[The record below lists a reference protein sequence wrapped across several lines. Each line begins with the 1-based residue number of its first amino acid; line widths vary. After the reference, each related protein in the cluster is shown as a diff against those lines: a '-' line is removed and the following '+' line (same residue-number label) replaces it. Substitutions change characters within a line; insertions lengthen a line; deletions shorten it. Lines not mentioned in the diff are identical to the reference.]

1 LIWEVTNNMGFNN
14 CYLPEYDE
22 LIKYYNS
29 VTLEVFVKRF
39 RKYDCWTG
47 SSESMNFLE
56 NKVKEYYELQQI
68 QVVDKGENKQTT

>member
-1 LIWEVTNNMGFNN
+1 MGFNN

-29 VTLEVFVKRF
+29 VTLEIFVQRF

-47 SSESMNFLE
+47 SSESMRFLE
-56 NKVKEYYELQQI
+56 NKVKEYYETVIDSNFNNPNSNRL
-68 QVVDKGENKQTT
+68 

>member
-1 LIWEVTNNMGFNN
+1 MGFNN

>member
-1 LIWEVTNNMGFNN
+1 MGFNN

-22 LIKYYNS
+22 LIEYYNS

-56 NKVKEYYELQQI
+56 SKVKEYYELQSI
-68 QVVDKGENKQTT
+68 QVVDEGKETKTT

>member
-1 LIWEVTNNMGFNN
+1 MGFNN

-22 LIKYYNS
+22 LIEYYNS
-29 VTLEVFVKRF
+29 VSLERFVQRF

-56 NKVKEYYELQQI
+56 SKVKEYYEKVINNTDNDININRL
-68 QVVDKGENKQTT
+68 